1 MFAFHSPAAR
11 LFGAVLITAV
21 GFACSSAPTR
31 DAAPA
36 DVAADVA
43 MEAGARFGHKSAPFA
58 GAKANQ
64 GFVTHVLAD
73 GKSVLVLS
81 DDFVVPET
89 PAPHWQLVDSRGNA
103 FLLNRLKIKG
113 DKFNKTVVIPPF
125 VHDVARVQIWCAF
138 AETVL
143 GEASFEQAV
152 R

>member
-11 LFGAVLITAV
+11 LFGTVLIAAA
-21 GFACSSAPTR
+21 GLACSSAPMR
-31 DAAPA
+31 DIASDAAT
-36 DVAADVA
+36 D
-43 MEAGARFGHKSAPFA
+43 AGARFGHKSTPFA

-64 GFVTHVLAD
+64 GFVTHVLED

-103 FLLNRLKIKG
+103 YLLNRLKIKG
-113 DKFNKTVVIPPF
+113 DRFNKTVVIPPF

-143 GEASFEQAV
+143 GEASFEKAV